1 MADNSSSTS
10 SFLLPTNG
18 ERPNLYIATDCP
30 TYAKKMRAME
40 ASEVLCEDVSSD
52 KESQEFFEDSFRVND
67 SIVGEFDA
75 LVEEDFM
82 DERIYGVIDHNE
94 LLCLENLDGEGGL
107 EVDSDEENHRFL
119 PINPKEVQNVE
130 TGGCRR
136 SKHSQ
141 TWARKAFD
149 AWRRYKT
156 YDTSQSIEDL
166 SETDV
171 KSLVNLLHDFM
182 LQVAKKIGSYILHE
196 GTIHSYTSDSSII
209 VIYRLFLFEAL
220 ALTVLVISRVS
231 NFILFDMLY
240 CSLQGLLR
248 ALGRIIRSRI
258 ASNAVASRTSV
269 ESFYILKDP
278 RYAKV
283 KLAADEAALRSIA
296 AGLGKDVKRSDIL
309 TIAEEKLMLSQ
320 EKCQINSP
328 HGINLLFGYFCT
340 RNFMIRGGQE
350 LRNTDAEDF
359 SLHSDNYGEYIP
371 YKQGT
376 SKNWKFDIVHCSV
389 KDF

>member
-18 ERPNLYIATDCP
+18 EHPNLYIATVCP
-30 TYAKKMRAME
+30 AYAEKMRAME
-40 ASEVLCEDVSSD
+40 ASEVLCEEVSSD
-52 KESQEFFEDSFRVND
+52 KESQEFLEDSFGVND
-67 SIVGEFDA
+67 SVVGEFDA

-82 DERIYGVIDHNE
+82 DERIYGVIDYNE

-107 EVDSDEENHRFL
+107 EVDSDEENHRSYRSTRKKCKMWRPAVAGGVSTQRLGHGRLSMLGGVTKSMTRLNRLKIF
-119 PINPKEVQNVE
+119 PKLMLRVLSIFS
-130 TGGCRR
+130 TTSCC
-136 SKHSQ
+136 KSQ
-141 TWARKAFD
+141 
-149 AWRRYKT
+149 
-156 YDTSQSIEDL
+156 
-166 SETDV
+166 
-171 KSLVNLLHDFM
+171 
-182 LQVAKKIGSYILHE
+182 KKMGSYILHE
-196 GTIHSYTSDSSII
+196 GTIHSYTSDSPII
-209 VIYRLFLFEAL
+209 VIYRLLLFEAL

-258 ASNAVASRTSV
+258 ASNAVASGTSA

-283 KLAADEAALRSIA
+283 KLAVDEAALRTIA
-296 AGLGKDVKRSDIL
+296 AGLGKRSDIL

-328 HGINLLFGYFCT
+328 YGINLLFGYFCI
-340 RNFMIRGGQE
+340 RNFMIREGQE
-350 LRNTDAEDF
+350 LRNTDMMNFIKLAIYNMPKVQT
-359 SLHSDNYGEYIP
+359 SHSKP
-371 YKQGT
+371 LKTHLQQL
-376 SKNWKFDIVHCSV
+376 
-389 KDF
+389 